1 MSARS
6 PMPRLRWLMRTLRTP
21 RRPQSL
27 TVLALLTA
35 VAGLLLWRASTMGN
49 YGQNLALNL
58 GTDIVGVVVTV
69 FVIGPLISRAQEGRV
84 REHTRLDYE
93 WFAAQVYGSTSN
105 VKVLDTFSNLFG
117 PQFSERL
124 FRGIRS
130 ATAHGTRVQIL
141 LLDPDSLAVILRGR
155 ELGEQSADIRRDIMR
170 NLRTLDEFARRLDDI
185 SRQLLEVRLCSTSPG
200 VTLYRW
206 DERCLV
212 SFLTVGRLSGEGV
225 QLEVAVRSPLGTF
238 VEQRF
243 DELWQQGKP
252 MERFTHLPVTLVD
265 ATDGRREFTCRFVF
279 LDDCLYVAAPDLVTY
294 LALRRLDQLTAYSEA
309 LSRAGA
315 HEVIVVDDESELHGR
330 LIQHFAEKYDA
341 SGGGGG
347 VGVGAPGGEELRV
360 TRPHYSARP
369 HPPAPRPPPR

>member
-1 MSARS
+1 LNGRS
-6 PMPRLRWLMRTLRTP
+6 PVPRLRWLARTLRTP

-27 TVLALLTA
+27 TVLVLLA
-35 VAGLLLWRASTMGN
+35 ACAGLLLWFAARMDN
-49 YGQNLALNL
+49 YGENLTLNL
-58 GTDIVGVVVTV
+58 GTDLVGVVITV

-93 WFAAQVYGSTSN
+93 WFSAQVYGATSN

-124 FRGIRS
+124 FRGIKA
-130 ATAHGTRVQIL
+130 ATGHGARVQIL
-141 LLDPDSLAVILRGR
+141 LLDPDSLAVMLRGR
-155 ELGEQSADIRRDIMR
+155 ELGEHSADIRRDILR
-170 NLRTLDEFARRLDDI
+170 NLRTLHRFARRLDDT
-185 SRQLLEVRLCSTSPG
+185 SRQLLEVRLCSASPG

-243 DELWQQGKP
+243 DELWQQSRP

-265 ATDGRREFTCRFVF
+265 SAAARRQFTCRFVS
-279 LDDCLYVAAPDLVTY
+279 LDDCLYVSGPDLVTY
-294 LALRRLDQLTAYSEA
+294 LARHRLDELSAYSES
-309 LSRAGA
+309 LTITEA
-315 HEVIVVDDESELHGR
+315 HQVFVVDDESELHAR

-341 SGGGGG
+341 SATAF
-347 VGVGAPGGEELRV
+347 VELRPQV
-360 TRPHYSARP
+360 LITE
-369 HPPAPRPPPR
+369 

>member
-1 MSARS
+1 MSGRS
-6 PMPRLRWLMRTLRTP
+6 PMPRLRWLVRTLRTP

-35 VAGLLLWRASTMGN
+35 VAGLLLWRASTMDN

-93 WFAAQVYGSTSN
+93 WFAAQVHGSTSN

-124 FRGIRS
+124 FRGVRS
-130 ATAHGTRVQIL
+130 ATASGARVQIL

-170 NLRTLDEFARRLDDI
+170 NLRTLDGFARRLDTA

-252 MERFTHLPVTLVD
+252 MERFTRLPVTLVD
-265 ATDGRREFTCRFVF
+265 ATDGRREFVCHFVF
-279 LDDCLYVAAPDLVTY
+279 LDDRLYVAAPDLVTY
-294 LALRRLDQLTAYSEA
+294 LARRRLDQLSAYSEA
-309 LSRAGA
+309 LTGSGA
-315 HEVIVVDDESELHGR
+315 HDVIVVDDESELHRR
-330 LIQHFAEKYDA
+330 LIHHFGEKYDA
-341 SGGGGG
+341 QAAAF
-347 VGVGAPGGEELRV
+347 VELRPSTVLV
-360 TRPHYSARP
+360 TD
-369 HPPAPRPPPR
+369 

>member
-1 MSARS
+1 MSGG
-6 PMPRLRWLMRTLRTP
+6 PIPRLRWLLRALRTP

-27 TVLALLTA
+27 TVLALLAA
-35 VAGLLLWRASTMGN
+35 VAGLLLWRAGTMDS
-49 YGQNLALNL
+49 YAENLSLNL
-58 GTDIVGVVVTV
+58 GTDLVGVVVTV

-124 FRGIRS
+124 FRGVRS
-130 ATAHGTRVQIL
+130 ATAHGARVQIL

-170 NLRTLDEFARRLDDI
+170 NLRTLDRFAQRLDEH
-185 SRQLLEVRLCSTSPG
+185 SRTLLEVRLCSTSPG

-252 MERFTHLPVTLVD
+252 MDRFTHLPVTLVD
-265 ATDGRREFTCRFVF
+265 AADGRREFSCRFVYVE
-279 LDDCLYVAAPDLVTY
+279 DRLYVEAPDLVTY
-294 LALRRLDQLTAYSEA
+294 LARRRLDQLSAHSGVLGPGEAY
-309 LSRAGA
+309 
-315 HEVIVVDDESELHGR
+315 EVMVVDDRSELHGR
-330 LIQHFAEKYDA
+330 LIHHFTEKYDA
-341 SGGGGG
+341 QAAAF
-347 VGVGAPGGEELRV
+347 VELRPPTVLV
-360 TRPHYSARP
+360 TE
-369 HPPAPRPPPR
+369 

>member
-1 MSARS
+1 
-6 PMPRLRWLMRTLRTP
+6 MPRLRWLLRALRTP

-27 TVLALLTA
+27 TVLVLLA
-35 VAGLLLWRASTMGN
+35 ACAGLLLWGSADMAN
-49 YGQNLALNL
+49 YGQNLSLNL

-124 FRGIRS
+124 FRGVKA
-130 ATAHGTRVQIL
+130 ATANGARVQIL

-155 ELGEQSADIRRDIMR
+155 ELGGRSADIRRDILR
-170 NLRTLDEFARRLDDI
+170 NLRTLHRFAGRLDEN
-185 SRQLLEVRLCSTSPG
+185 SRQLLEVRLCSASPG

-206 DERCLV
+206 DERSLV

-243 DELWQQGKP
+243 DELWEQSRS
-252 MERFTHLPVTLVD
+252 MERFTHLPVTLAD
-265 ATDGRREFTCRFVF
+265 ATDGRREFRCRFVHV
-279 LDDCLYVAAPDLVTY
+279 DDRLYVAGHDLVSY
-294 LALRRLDQLTAYSEA
+294 MARHRLDQLSAYSEA
-309 LSRAGA
+309 LNVRGA
-315 HEVIVVDDESELHGR
+315 HELIVIDDESELHV
-330 LIQHFAEKYDA
+330 LLKQHFAEKYDA
-341 SGGGGG
+341 SATAF
-347 VGVGAPGGEELRV
+347 VELRPLVLV
-360 TRPHYSARP
+360 TE
-369 HPPAPRPPPR
+369 

>member
-1 MSARS
+1 
-6 PMPRLRWLMRTLRTP
+6 
-21 RRPQSL
+21 
-27 TVLALLTA
+27 VLVLLA
-35 VAGLLLWRASTMGN
+35 ACAALLLWRSAGMDN
-49 YGQNLALNL
+49 YSENLALNL
-58 GTDIVGVVVTV
+58 GTDIIGVVITV

-93 WFAAQVYGSTSN
+93 WFSAQVHGATSN

-117 PQFSERL
+117 PQFSER
-124 FRGIRS
+124 FYRGVRA
-130 ATAHGTRVQIL
+130 ATGHGARVQIL

-155 ELGEQSADIRRDIMR
+155 ELGERSADIRRDILR
-170 NLRTLDEFARRLDDI
+170 NLRTLHDFARRLDAS
-185 SRQLLEVRLCSTSPG
+185 SRPFLEVRLCSTSPG

-225 QLEVAVRSPLGTF
+225 QLEVAARSPLGTF

-265 ATDGRREFTCRFVF
+265 AAAVRRQFTCRFVS
-279 LDDCLYVAAPDLVTY
+279 LEDCLYVCGPDLVTY
-294 LALRRLDQLTAYSEA
+294 LARNHLDELRAYSEA
-309 LSRAGA
+309 LSSQGA
-315 HEVIVVDDESELHGR
+315 HQVFVVDDESELHAR

-341 SGGGGG
+341 SATAF
-347 VGVGAPGGEELRV
+347 VELRPPVLV
-360 TRPHYSARP
+360 TE
-369 HPPAPRPPPR
+369 